1 MLYIYN
7 QSYTFTFSS
16 THLKFHKE
24 RIIWLVNANY
34 QEQTNMENLNIG
46 DLHLTR
52 LGIFSRFVTLAGTIL
67 DNGELFLVQIQ
78 RCRPALQLNT
88 NSFAH
93 L

>member
-1 MLYIYN
+1 
-7 QSYTFTFSS
+7 
-16 THLKFHKE
+16 
-24 RIIWLVNANY
+24 
-34 QEQTNMENLNIG
+34 MENLNIG